1 MTLSLIHLP
10 SSTINQMKTKI
21 QLYLAEEKKNRT
33 NGEKNT
39 LNRRSN
45 MSLTYVTNEYK
56 RKNIIEGYI

>member
-33 NGEKNT
+33 NEEKNT